1 MADDSIGQ
9 LEEVVY
15 RLVDKCRILQEQ
27 NTRLIQ
33 THERWLEERRNMMQR
48 LERVENC
55 IDSSISQLQS
65 MQGAE

>member
-1 MADDSIGQ
+1 MADDSIVQ
-9 LEEVVY
+9 IEEGVY

-48 LERVENC
+48 LEKVEIC
-55 IDSSISQLQS
+55 IDSSISHLQS
-65 MQGAE
+65 IQGTE

>member
-1 MADDSIGQ
+1 MADDSIKQ
-9 LEEVVY
+9 LETVVY

-27 NTRLIQ
+27 NTRLIH

-48 LERVENC
+48 LEKVENC
-55 IDSSISQLQS
+55 IDSSILHLQS

>member
-1 MADDSIGQ
+1 MANDSIVQ

-33 THERWLEERRNMMQR
+33 THEKWLEERRNMMHR
-48 LERVENC
+48 LEKVENC
-55 IDSSISQLQS
+55 IDSSITRLQS
-65 MQGAE
+65 VQGTE